1 MPGLVRLGLWH
12 RAYTALNFADIG
24 DSPGL
29 AQREAFSSLLLVD
42 LGGCHN
48 AGPRRTYTALEF
60 VDL

>member
-29 AQREAFSSLLLVD
+29 AQREAFSSLVD